1 MFGDESTKF
10 FHAAATERYRL
21 NAITSMKDEDGRA
34 VVEHFEKAALLWN
47 TYKNRMGVTEN
58 PQMLFNLEDLVNR
71 HNDLDELVQPFSRKE
86 IDNVIN
92 KMANDKAPGPDG
104 FNGMFLKKCW
114 HIIKEDIYQLCDDFF
129 EERVSI
135 QAINSSFI
143 TLVPKSNNPTTVS
156 DFRLISLLNLIVKL
170 LTKLMA
176 NRLQK
181 RIIPLLHLNQYGFI
195 KGRTIQDCLAWS
207 FEYIHQCQHSK
218 RELVILKLDFEKAFD
233 TVEHSAIIEV
243 MQAMGF
249 PDIWTRWVKN
259 IFSSGSASIL
269 LNGVPGKSFY
279 CKRGVRQGD
288 PLSPLLF
295 VLAAE
300 LLQCIMNR
308 GHQNGIFTLP
318 IEADPSNKF
327 PIIQYADDTILVM
340 RASQR
345 ELFCLKGILQSF
357 AKSTGL
363 KVNYSK
369 SNIIPLNLSEDQA
382 QNLASTFGC
391 KLG

>member
-1 MFGDESTKF
+1 MFGDEGTKF
-10 FHAAATERYRL
+10 FNAAATERYRL
-21 NAITSMKDEDGRA
+21 NTITSLEDEDGRA

-58 PQMLFNLEDLVNR
+58 PQMLFNLEDLVNK

-156 DFRLISLLNLIVKL
+156 DFRPISLLNLIVKL

-233 TVEHSAIIEV
+233 KH
-243 MQAMGF
+243 
-249 PDIWTRWVKN
+249 
-259 IFSSGSASIL
+259 
-269 LNGVPGKSFY
+269 
-279 CKRGVRQGD
+279 
-288 PLSPLLF
+288 
-295 VLAAE
+295 
-300 LLQCIMNR
+300 
-308 GHQNGIFTLP
+308 
-318 IEADPSNKF
+318 
-327 PIIQYADDTILVM
+327 
-340 RASQR
+340 
-345 ELFCLKGILQSF
+345 
-357 AKSTGL
+357 
-363 KVNYSK
+363 
-369 SNIIPLNLSEDQA
+369 
-382 QNLASTFGC
+382 
-391 KLG
+391 